1 MASAKPPRPL
11 HNPLQAALVDLA
23 AVDRIAQAGDTT
35 IQRLSA
41 VFKEYH
47 SRTLFGIPD
56 RQKPQWTPVTYGDV
70 WERIQVRLRLYT
82 GADDSASKPGT
93 SLRYLV

>member
-1 MASAKPPRPL
+1 MASARAPRLLTDLL
-11 HNPLQAALVDLA
+11 HTPLQDALVDLA

-47 SRTLFGIPD
+47 GRALFGVPD
-56 RQKPQWTPVTYGDV
+56 RLKPQWTPVTYGDV
-70 WERIQVRLRLYT
+70 WERIQVRLRPYT
-82 GADDSASKPGT
+82 G
-93 SLRYLV
+93 R

>member
-1 MASAKPPRPL
+1 M
-11 HNPLQAALVDLA
+11 DLA
-23 AVDRIAQAGDTT
+23 ALDRIAQAGDTT

-56 RQKPQWTPVTYGDV
+56 GQKPQWKPVTYGDV
-70 WERIQVRLRLYT
+70 WERIQVRLRPTL
-82 GADDSASKPGT
+82 GADDGACT
-93 SLRYLV
+93 

>member
-1 MASAKPPRPL
+1 M
-11 HNPLQAALVDLA
+11 DLA

-56 RQKPQWTPVTYGDV
+56 RQKPQWMPVTYGDV
-70 WERIQVRLRLYT
+70 WERIQVRLRPYT
-82 GADDSASKPGT
+82 G
-93 SLRYLV
+93 R